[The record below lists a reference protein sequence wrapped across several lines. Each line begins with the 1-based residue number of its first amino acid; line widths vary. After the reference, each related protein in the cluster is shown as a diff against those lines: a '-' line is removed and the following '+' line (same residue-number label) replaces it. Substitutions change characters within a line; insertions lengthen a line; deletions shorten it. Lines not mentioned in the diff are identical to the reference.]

1 MQKLAY
7 ATPSI
12 GYHCFAPQCN
22 TDSINLHLHL
32 NELQAYFTPFV
43 QGKAIFTGFV
53 TLLASYLITL
63 LAFAMLKFKNYEK
76 KWEMKLAGAT
86 ATQVGPLC
94 MSSHQPCAPAMMVC
108 PAKSLMRRIPPRVA
122 V

>member
-1 MQKLAY
+1 MTHNKFM
-7 ATPSI
+7 P
-12 GYHCFAPQCN
+12 AP
-22 TDSINLHLHL
+22 
-32 NELQAYFTPFV
+32 FTL

-86 ATQVGPLC
+86 ATQVGLG
-94 MSSHQPCAPAMMVC
+94 AKATLAC
-108 PAKSLMRRIPPRVA
+108 PAKYLMQVLLGCRLI
-122 V
+122 

>member
-1 MQKLAY
+1 M
-7 ATPSI
+7 S
-12 GYHCFAPQCN
+12 
-22 TDSINLHLHL
+22 S
-32 NELQAYFTPFV
+32 V

-94 MSSHQPCAPAMMVC
+94 LPCIVPDA
-108 PAKSLMRRIPPRVA
+108 SPPHILVN
-122 V
+122 